1 MPTEYDNHVW
11 NEKLY
16 FRDVVIDEL
25 SLVLFSTK
33 RSQKVQECM
42 HIYSSNFVSIIEL
55 CMATSFADIV
65 MLLIPT
71 LLKLNPNVML

>member
-1 MPTEYDNHVW
+1 MIIMCEMK
-11 NEKLY
+11 KLY
-16 FRDVVIDEL
+16 FRDVVINEL
-25 SLVLFSTK
+25 SLILFSTK
-33 RSQKVQECM
+33 RSQKVPEYM

-55 CMATSFADIV
+55 CMATSFADIA